1 MEIATTKDAPQI
13 ASLLTATSQRLTEI
27 YGAGHWTHQTTE
39 KGVLFGMK
47 QNAKVLVVKR
57 DEKIVGTLRLTTK
70 KPWAIDTTY
79 FTKVAHPLYLVD
91 MSVQPDLQRT
101 GIGRQMLLEAK
112 SLVKAWP
119 GQAIRLDAYNAEAG
133 AGEFY
138 RKCGYKE
145 VGRVVY
151 KGTPLIYFE
160 LIL

>member
-1 MEIATTKDAPQI
+1 MEIATANDAPRI

-27 YGAGHWTHQTTE
+27 YGEGHWSHQTTE

-57 DEKIVGTLRLTTK
+57 DEEIVGTLRLTTK
-70 KPWAIDTTY
+70 KPWAIDTSY
-79 FTKVAHPLYLVD
+79 FTNVTHPLYLVD

-101 GIGRQMLLEAK
+101 GIGRQMLQEAK
-112 SLVKAWP
+112 SLVKGWP
-119 GQAIRLDAYNAEAG
+119 GQAIRLDAYNAPAG

-145 VGRVVY
+145 VSRVVY

-160 LIL
+160 LIF